1 MCEKLS
7 NVILTRNGN
16 HVINGLVIT
25 IYTKGIKNRALTNT
39 GSGASYASS
48 ILIDEVD
55 KRTNQKKI
63 EAHRNNNEL
72 CS

>member
-25 IYTKGIKNRALTNT
+25 IYTKGIKNRALTKP
-39 GSGASYASS
+39 
-48 ILIDEVD
+48 D
-55 KRTNQKKI
+55 Q
-63 EAHRNNNEL
+63 EL
-72 CS
+72 HTPHLFLLTK